1 MLTTGKRF
9 LVKTKKRKKMN
20 NIKLYWSIISEY
32 LYLGALAIIIFLATG
47 LFLSIPL
54 WLLWNWLM
62 PYIFGLPTLS
72 LFQTFGLT
80 ILVTL
85 ISPKEI
91 NWNPTKKVP
100 KKDDI
105 EVKLEKVLQDI
116 TSQFKA

>member
-1 MLTTGKRF
+1 MIK
-9 LVKTKKRKKMN
+9 
-20 NIKLYWSIISEY
+20 IKLYWDIISPTISIVFIGFVIFFT
-32 LYLGALAIIIFLATG
+32 LGML
-47 LFLSIPL
+47 LSIPMC
-54 WLLWNWLM
+54 LLWNWLM

>member
-1 MLTTGKRF
+1 M
-9 LVKTKKRKKMN
+9 
-20 NIKLYWSIISEY
+20 
-32 LYLGALAIIIFLATG
+32 
-47 LFLSIPL
+47 
-54 WLLWNWLM
+54 
-62 PYIFGLPTLS
+62 S